1 MLRPD
6 YFRILEELSALV
18 HSAVSAACHECE
30 RMSRQTLCNMRLEG
44 DRKICMLEESLFVD
58 FVPPL
63 ERESIA
69 AYAHC
74 LSRAIDRAI
83 DYHTDLSMTG
93 GFHSKYGDNE
103 EGKICVELSGKLCH
117 ATALLRK
124 IKKSDKMPD
133 LADFRETLHKGREA
147 HNKCLSHI
155 GAGSLP
161 RSYGHAVLSAA
172 RLRRELSLCFDK
184 LVEMMLDNI

>member
-18 HSAVSAACHECE
+18 HSAVCAACREGE
-30 RMSRQTLCNMRLEG
+30 RMSRSALSNMRLEA
-44 DRKICMLEESLFVD
+44 DRKICALEESLFID

-63 ERESIA
+63 ERDGIA
-69 AYAHC
+69 SYAHC
-74 LSRAIDRAI
+74 LSHAIDRATE
-83 DYHTDLSMTG
+83 YHGELIALG
-93 GFHSKYGDNE
+93 GFHAKYGDNE
-103 EGKICVELSGKLCH
+103 EGAVCTELSERLCR

-124 IKKSDKMPD
+124 IKKSGKTPD
-133 LADFRETLHKGREA
+133 VQGFREVLTRGREA

-161 RSYGHAVLSAA
+161 RSYARAVLAAA

-184 LVEMMLDNI
+184 LIEIMLDNI

>member
-18 HSAVSAACHECE
+18 HSAVSAACRDNEG
-30 RMSRQTLCNMRLEG
+30 MTRQGLYNMRLES
-44 DRKICMLEESLFVD
+44 DRKICAIEESLFID

-69 AYAHC
+69 SYAHC

-83 DYHTDLSMTG
+83 DYHAELNLTG

-103 EGKICVELSGKLCH
+103 EGKICVELSEKLCRE
-117 ATALLRK
+117 TALLRK
-124 IKKSDKMPD
+124 IKKSGKMPN
-133 LADFRETLHKGREA
+133 LTDFRNTLHRGREA
-147 HNKCLSHI
+147 HNRSLSHI